1 MQLSKSKSIGIG
13 SEKEK
18 KFGLNTIFKSKM
30 TAILIAT
37 AALWILFTMLTDGNF
52 LTTRNLSNLF
62 RQMSITGVL
71 AIGMCFVIILG
82 EIDLSAG
89 STLGLLGG
97 IAAILN
103 VWFGFSAIPTVVI
116 TLILGVIMGA
126 WNGYWIAVKN
136 VPSFIVTLGS
146 MLIFRGILIGITGGN
161 TVAPLSSDFK
171 AIGQAYLPT
180 AFGYVLVVLAIAGS
194 AYLILNN
201 RKNKIKYNIDVKPMI
216 LDVITITGIGVVSLA
231 LVVILNDYQGFPIP
245 AFIMLLIALIL
256 GFVATKTVFG
266 RRMYGIGGNRDAARL
281 SGINVKKHIIV
292 IYSILGL
299 LCGVAG
305 ILLTTRLNAGSVSAG
320 QSAEMDAIAACV
332 IGGASLAGG
341 SGTVVGALVG
351 ALVMATIDNGMSM
364 MNTPTFWQYIVKGL
378 ILLIAVWMDIASK
391 NKK

>member
-1 MQLSKSKSIGIG
+1 MQLSKSTS

-18 KFGLNTIFKSKM
+18 KFELNAIFKSKM
-30 TAILIAT
+30 TTILLAT
-37 AALWILFTMLTDGNF
+37 AVLWVLFTVLTDGNF

-71 AIGMCFVIILG
+71 SIGMCFVIILG

-180 AFGYVLVVLAIAGS
+180 TLGYILVVLAIAGS
-194 AYLILNN
+194 AYLVLNN
-201 RKNKIKYNIDVKPMI
+201 RKNKIKYNIDVKPMAF
-216 LDVITITGIGVVSLA
+216 DVFTIVGIGVVSLA

-256 GFVATKTVFG
+256 GFVGTKTIFG

-292 IYSILGL
+292 IYSVLGL

-351 ALVMATIDNGMSM
+351 ALVMASIDNGMSM

-378 ILLIAVWMDIASK
+378 ILLIAVWMDISSK

>member
-1 MQLSKSKSIGIG
+1 MQLSKSTG

-18 KFGLNTIFKSKM
+18 KFELNVIFKSKM
-30 TAILIAT
+30 TAILLAT
-37 AALWILFTMLTDGNF
+37 AVLWVLFTILTDGNF

-71 AIGMCFVIILG
+71 SIGMCFVIILG

-161 TVAPLSSDFK
+161 TVAPLSPDFK

-180 AFGYVLVVLAIAGS
+180 ALGYVLVVLAIASS
-194 AYLILNN
+194 AYLVLNN
-201 RKNKIKYNIDVKPMI
+201 RKNKIKYNIDVKPI
-216 LDVITITGIGVVSLA
+216 AFDVFTIVGIGVVSLA

-245 AFIMLLIALIL
+245 AFIMLIIALIL
-256 GFVATKTVFG
+256 GFVGTKTIFG

-292 IYSILGL
+292 IYSVLGL

-351 ALVMATIDNGMSM
+351 ALVMASIDNGMSM

-378 ILLIAVWMDIASK
+378 ILLIAVWMDISSK

>member
-1 MQLSKSKSIGIG
+1 MQLSKSIG

-18 KFGLNTIFKSKM
+18 KFGLNVIFKSKM
-30 TAILIAT
+30 TTILIAT
-37 AALWILFTMLTDGNF
+37 AAIWILFTVLTGGNF
-52 LTTRNLSNLF
+52 ITTRNLSNLF

-180 AFGYVLVVLAIAGS
+180 ALGYVLVVLAIAGS
-194 AYLILNN
+194 AYLVLNN

-216 LDVITITGIGVVSLA
+216 LDVFTIAGIGAVSLA

-341 SGTVVGALVG
+341 SGTVIGALVG

>member
-1 MQLSKSKSIGIG
+1 MQLSKSTG

-18 KFGLNTIFKSKM
+18 KFELNVIFKSKM
-30 TAILIAT
+30 TAILLAT
-37 AALWILFTMLTDGNF
+37 AVLWVLFTILTDGNF

-71 AIGMCFVIILG
+71 SIGMCFVIILG

-103 VWFGFSAIPTVVI
+103 VWFGFSAVPTVVI

-161 TVAPLSSDFK
+161 TVAPLSPDFK

-180 AFGYVLVVLAIAGS
+180 ALGYVLVVLAIAGS
-194 AYLILNN
+194 AYLVLNN
-201 RKNKIKYNIDVKPMI
+201 RKNKIKYNIDVKPI
-216 LDVITITGIGVVSLA
+216 AFDVFTIVGIGVVSLA

-256 GFVATKTVFG
+256 GFVGTKTIFG

-292 IYSILGL
+292 IYSVLGL

-351 ALVMATIDNGMSM
+351 ALVMASIDNGMSM

-378 ILLIAVWMDIASK
+378 ILLIAVWMDISSK